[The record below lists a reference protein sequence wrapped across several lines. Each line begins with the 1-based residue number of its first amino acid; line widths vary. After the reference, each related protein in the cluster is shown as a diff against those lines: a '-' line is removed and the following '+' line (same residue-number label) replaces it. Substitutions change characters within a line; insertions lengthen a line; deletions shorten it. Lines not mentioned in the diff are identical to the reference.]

1 MQNFRWLISVTC
13 GRRIYVTCFSSN
25 RSRPRLLQLILKRF
39 PGQHICSD
47 LHSDAIISFF
57 MHNLM
62 VFLSQIIFFVCLII
76 LPRDLYVD
84 NGHI

>member
-1 MQNFRWLISVTC
+1 M
-13 GRRIYVTCFSSN
+13 CFSSN
-25 RSRPRLLQLILKRF
+25 RSKPHLLQLTLKRF

-47 LHSDAIISFF
+47 LHSDAVISFF

-62 VFLSQIIFFVCLII
+62 VFLSQIFFFLACLII

-84 NGHI
+84 NRHI